1 MISDCYRTPHV
12 HMLHFKLKQCLKWTQ
27 PLNAIHVRLD
37 GGSTWP
43 SAYCAWWG
51 SVGFIRAW
59 LPATLERLA
68 AKCDMA
74 AMRVGTSKS
83 VAMVQCQKTGECSL
97 IVLGGRL
104 LRMRGFKNQESSWLN
119 GKVEPELN
127 RWIVSII
134 IIPPSVLFCW
144 SFPRS

>member
-1 MISDCYRTPHV
+1 
-12 HMLHFKLKQCLKWTQ
+12 
-27 PLNAIHVRLD
+27 
-37 GGSTWP
+37 
-43 SAYCAWWG
+43 
-51 SVGFIRAW
+51 
-59 LPATLERLA
+59 
-68 AKCDMA
+68 MA

-97 IVLGGRL
+97 FVLGGRL

-134 IIPPSVLFCW
+134 IILHPFSYADPFQG
-144 SFPRS
+144 RSGAGACHSY